1 MNIKDTLS
9 IQFIKKLML
18 TFFFLIILMGSI
30 YIFFSFYF
38 TSKLYHETTQKLNA
52 NIANHLIE
60 EKFKNE
66 SPYLEDG
73 SVNKELFGDIMHD
86 MMAVNR
92 SIEVYLLDKSG
103 AILYSVVL
111 DHSDP
116 DAPTQKVDLQPIK
129 KFIESKGNDYI
140 TGDDPRDKNEKK
152 IFSAA
157 EFNVDG
163 HQGYIYIILEGHEQE
178 AVYTSLF
185 TSYFTRMS
193 IGATIITMIF
203 TLLIGF
209 AALYYLT
216 RNIRDITSTVKRF
229 SEGDYNIRIQNAEN
243 SDLSVLATNFNAMAD
258 TIVRHMEEIKSV
270 DNLRRELIANV
281 SHDLRTP
288 LSIMKGYVETLQI
301 KKESLSDSDK
311 ENYLTIIQESSE
323 KLSNLIS
330 QLFEYSKL
338 ESRQIEPEKEPFG
351 ITDLAMDII
360 NKFKLKAESKNIE
373 ISIEK
378 TADQLPMVFAD
389 ISLVERAIQNLIE
402 NALKFTPEN
411 GQIKLLL
418 SRSDDGVKVTIADSG
433 PGMTEKEQ
441 AIVFDRYRQTENHI
455 KQEGAGLGLAIVKK
469 IMELHDTAISINSG
483 PGRGSAFSFNLKSY
497 HQISGT

>member
-9 IQFIKKLML
+9 IRFIKKLML

-30 YIFFSFYF
+30 YVFFSFYF
-38 TSKLYHETTQKLNA
+38 TSKLYDETTQKLNA
-52 NIANHLIE
+52 NVANHLIE
-60 EKFKNE
+60 EKFKDQA
-66 SPYLEDG
+66 PFLPDG

-103 AILYSVVL
+103 TILYSVVL

-116 DAPTQKVDLQPIK
+116 DAPSQKVDVNPIK
-129 KFIESKGNDYI
+129 KFISTNGSSYI
-140 TGDDPRDKNEKK
+140 TGDDPRNINKKK

-163 HQGYIYIILEGHEQE
+163 REGYIYIVLEGREQE
-178 AVYTSLF
+178 AVYGSLV
-185 TSYFTRMS
+185 TGYFTRMS
-193 IGATIITMIF
+193 IGATIITMIL
-203 TLLIGF
+203 TLIVGF

-216 RNIRDITSTVKRF
+216 RNLRNITNTVKRF
-229 SEGDYNIRIQNAEN
+229 SEGDYKIRIQNAEN
-243 SDLSVLATNFNAMAD
+243 SDLSVLATNFNSMAD
-258 TIVRHMEEIKSV
+258 TIVRNMEEIKSV

-311 ENYLTIIQESSE
+311 ENYLMIIQESSD
-323 KLSNLIS
+323 KLSNLIT

-338 ESRQIEPEKEPFG
+338 ESKQIEPEKEPFG

-378 TADQLPMVFAD
+378 TSEQLPMVFAD
-389 ISLVERAIQNLIE
+389 ISLVERAIQNLVE

-418 SRSDDGVKVTIADSG
+418 SRTDDGVKVTIADSG
-433 PGMTEKEQ
+433 PGMSEKEQ
-441 AIVFDRYRQTENHI
+441 AIVFDRYRQTENNVR
-455 KQEGAGLGLAIVKK
+455 QEGVGLGLAIVKK
-469 IMELHDTAISINSG
+469 IMELHDTAISIKSG
-483 PGRGSAFSFNLKSY
+483 PGKGSAFSFNLKSY
-497 HQISGT
+497 QQISGA